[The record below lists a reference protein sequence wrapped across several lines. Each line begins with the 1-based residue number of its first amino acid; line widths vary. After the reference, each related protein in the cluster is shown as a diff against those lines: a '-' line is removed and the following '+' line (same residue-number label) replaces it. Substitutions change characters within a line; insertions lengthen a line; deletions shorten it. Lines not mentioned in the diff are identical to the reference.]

1 MGFASESIEPPARGY
16 ELRIVQEVLLALL
29 AGESSHGYE
38 LRTRLALALGPLAE
52 SLSDGQVYVTLG
64 RLQRAGLVRSKR
76 VDQTDRLERKVYEL
90 TRPGRERVAAW
101 LRDTSW
107 PAPAP
112 AVFHLKLVAAAAA
125 GLADPVVLVKL
136 QRDELLL
143 ALRDAQQKAWDGPTG
158 SVGGLLL
165 EGVVLRLQAD
175 LRWLEACAA
184 HWSARG

>member
-76 VDQTDRLERKVYEL
+76 VDQTDRLER
-90 TRPGRERVAAW
+90 
-101 LRDTSW
+101 
-107 PAPAP
+107 
-112 AVFHLKLVAAAAA
+112 
-125 GLADPVVLVKL
+125 
-136 QRDELLL
+136 
-143 ALRDAQQKAWDGPTG
+143 
-158 SVGGLLL
+158 
-165 EGVVLRLQAD
+165 
-175 LRWLEACAA
+175 
-184 HWSARG
+184 

>member
-1 MGFASESIEPPARGY
+1 MASKSIEQPARGY

-29 AGESSHGYE
+29 ASKPSHGYE
-38 LRTRLALALGPLAE
+38 LRSRLVLALGPLAT

-64 RLQRAGLVRSKR
+64 RLQRAGLATARLVG
-76 VDQTDRLERKVYEL
+76 QTDRLERKVYEL
-90 TRPGRERVAAW
+90 TPSGRLRAAEW

-112 AVFHLKLVAAAAA
+112 AVFHLKLVAAAAT
-125 GLADPVVLVKL
+125 GMADPVELVKL

-143 ALRDAQQKAWDGPTG
+143 ALRDIQQKALAEPAG
-158 SVGGLLL
+158 SLAGLLL

-175 LRWLEACAA
+175 LRWLETCAS
-184 HWSARG
+184 HWSERA